1 MTYKKYRDCK
11 IYEFTTKNC
20 LSCYQTIKG
29 TDFRV
34 ERKPGLDRK
43 PFDMNQ
49 PGSIDMKLTKKLMR
63 SFKQNPGL
71 SDADRGKKE
80 RGILKHPT

>member
-34 ERKPGLDRK
+34 ERKPGLDRRA
-43 PFDMNQ
+43 
-49 PGSIDMKLTKKLMR
+49 GSIDMKLTKKLMR